1 MDFHEE
7 RKWKKACA
15 IINAHNIKKYIKKKE
30 KYIKANNL
38 YKKFYSLYLTI
49 NYSYNILD
57 RYSPNKNDK
66 LYYYLYNIV
75 YNNTREITDQLYKW
89 KKKLKEYEN
98 ELKLNIK
105 MDNISINKFTDIINC
120 IKKNINIQ
128 EEKKNE
134 IYKYINNINIFNSY
148 PDNLSDYSKLLKYT
162 CNLNTMRNDE
172 IIILGREE
180 SCINY
185 NEINLNLKNLF
196 KGMDNVDGLS
206 KDIINIEELNFN
218 EQSNLFTNNNNN
230 KNNKKLFYTEIYK
243 SSSSSENNYKIE
255 NEKLYSKVN
264 PMELIFSF
272 DGDIEPKNIIDYF
285 KNKYNYNTDELC
297 ILPIID
303 TNNIGNFQYD
313 LNDIKFDKKNAYYNI
328 FPDIENDKNKFAYKK
343 LIDEILNNKSNQNNS
358 YFEEI
363 TRYNNLTPIQK
374 LIILYG
380 IFITGNNPYI
390 INFILNAY
398 YPTSCSLYSIDEMNF
413 ITDKIL
419 DEIGIKYNSNYAN
432 IKSDIFNKDKNNRF
446 YLGSSQFVE
455 IEPVFYQYEYSEF
468 EFYNTIIK
476 MPNINNNNDNDNDIE
491 EYYKIVLKNKKNDE
505 YNSKF
510 DINNKNVSI
519 QKHILLSNVLTNNP
533 YIENIQIK
541 KYLFK
546 NYINYLKELCK
557 TINKIKK
564 ENNSKYNYFTG
575 EVDENNQRQ
584 KNDMNYEE
592 IKINKRK
599 KLNKDDVL
607 NQIRNNKN
615 KFKTYS
621 IRKYK
626 EGITKKI
633 NTSNKNINT
642 NTNLNK
648 KENLNENID
657 NLLNKFSEYNIN
669 NNWDNMKDEWY
680 QNNRKLN
687 YIFKLNGISN
697 NENDMNDDY
706 ESVFNANNKEGKDD
720 KIKFCSILN
729 LKINQ

>member
-7 RKWKKACA
+7 RKWKKSCA
-15 IINAHNIKKYIKKKE
+15 IINAHNIKKHIEKKE
-30 KYIKANNL
+30 KNKKVKNL
-38 YKKFYSLYLTI
+38 YKKFYPLYLTI
-49 NYSYNILD
+49 NYNYNILD

-66 LYYYLYNIV
+66 LDYYLYNNV

-89 KKKLKEYEN
+89 KKKLKEYET

-105 MDNISINKFTDIINC
+105 LDNININKFTDIINY

-134 IYKYINNINIFNSY
+134 IYKYINNTNIYNSF

-162 CNLNTMRNDE
+162 CNLNTMRNDDT
-172 IIILGREE
+172 IILEGEE
-180 SCINY
+180 SYANY
-185 NEINLNLKNLF
+185 NKINSNLKNLF
-196 KGMDNVDGLS
+196 KGIADDNSS
-206 KDIINIEELNFN
+206 KDISIEELNFS
-218 EQSNLFTNNNNN
+218 ELSNSFSNNIN
-230 KNNKKLFYTEIYK
+230 KNNKKLFYTEINN
-243 SSSSSENNYKIE
+243 SSSLSQNIYKIE
-255 NEKLYSKVN
+255 YEEKLFSKVN
-264 PMELIFSF
+264 PMELIFSSY
-272 DGDIEPKNIIDYF
+272 GDIEPKSIIDHF
-285 KNKYNYNTDELC
+285 KNNYNYNIDEIC
-297 ILPIID
+297 ILPNID
-303 TNNIGNFQYD
+303 TNKMRNFKYD
-313 LNDIKFDKKNAYYNI
+313 LNDIKYDKKNAYYNI
-328 FPDIENDKNKFAYKK
+328 FPDIENEKNKLAYKK
-343 LIDEILNNKSNQNNS
+343 MIDELLNNKSKQNNT

-363 TRYNNLTPIQK
+363 TRYYNLTTLQK
-374 LIILYG
+374 LVILYG
-380 IFITGNNPYI
+380 IFTTGNNPYI

-398 YPTSCSLYSIDEMNF
+398 YPTSCTLYSIDEMNY
-413 ITDKIL
+413 ITEKIL
-419 DEIGIKYNSNYAN
+419 EEIGINYESNYTN

-446 YLGSSQFVE
+446 YLGSSQLVE
-455 IEPVFYQYEYSEF
+455 IEPVFYQYECSEF
-468 EFYNTIIK
+468 EFYNTIQK
-476 MPNINNNNDNDNDIE
+476 LSNINDKDNDKNIE
-491 EYYKIVLKNKKNDE
+491 EYYKIYLKNSKNDE

-510 DINNKNVSI
+510 DIINKNISV
-519 QKHILLSNVLTNNP
+519 QKHILLSNILTNNP
-533 YIENIQIK
+533 YVENNQIK
-541 KYLFK
+541 KYFFK

-557 TINKIKK
+557 TINKIKN
-564 ENNSKYNYFTG
+564 ENKSKFNYFTG

-584 KNDMNYEE
+584 KNDINYEE
-592 IKINKRK
+592 IKINKSK
-599 KLNKDDVL
+599 KLNKNDVL

-626 EGITKKI
+626 EGIAKKI
-633 NTSNKNINT
+633 NINNIEANAST

-657 NLLNKFSEYNIN
+657 NILNKFSEYNIK

-687 YIFKLNGISN
+687 YIFKLKGISN
-697 NENDMNDDY
+697 NENDMNDDF

>member
-7 RKWKKACA
+7 RKWKKSCA
-15 IINAHNIKKYIKKKE
+15 IINAHNIKKHIEKKE
-30 KYIKANNL
+30 KNKKVKNL
-38 YKKFYSLYLTI
+38 YKKFYPLYLTI
-49 NYSYNILD
+49 NYNYNILD

-66 LYYYLYNIV
+66 LDYYLYNNV

-89 KKKLKEYEN
+89 KKKLKEYET

-105 MDNISINKFTDIINC
+105 LDNININKFTDIINY

-134 IYKYINNINIFNSY
+134 IYKYINNTNIYNSF

-162 CNLNTMRNDE
+162 CNLNTMRNDDT
-172 IIILGREE
+172 IILEGEE
-180 SCINY
+180 SYANY
-185 NEINLNLKNLF
+185 NKINSNLKNLF
-196 KGMDNVDGLS
+196 NGIADDNSS
-206 KDIINIEELNFN
+206 KDIGIEELNFS
-218 EQSNLFTNNNNN
+218 ELSNSFSNNIN
-230 KNNKKLFYTEIYK
+230 KNNKKLFYTEINN
-243 SSSSSENNYKIE
+243 SSSLSQNIYKIE
-255 NEKLYSKVN
+255 YEEKLFSKLN
-264 PMELIFSF
+264 PMELIFSSY
-272 DGDIEPKNIIDYF
+272 GDIEPKSIIDHF
-285 KNKYNYNTDELC
+285 KNNYNYNIDEIC
-297 ILPIID
+297 ILPNID
-303 TNNIGNFQYD
+303 TNKMRNFKYD
-313 LNDIKFDKKNAYYNI
+313 LNDIKYDKKNAYYNI
-328 FPDIENDKNKFAYKK
+328 FPDIENEKNKLAYKK
-343 LIDEILNNKSNQNNS
+343 MIDELLNNKSKQNNT

-363 TRYNNLTPIQK
+363 TRYNNLTPLQK
-374 LIILYG
+374 LVILYG
-380 IFITGNNPYI
+380 IFTTGNNPYI

-398 YPTSCSLYSIDEMNF
+398 YPTSCTLYSIDEMNF
-413 ITDKIL
+413 ITEKIL
-419 DEIGIKYNSNYAN
+419 EEIGINYESNYTN

-446 YLGSSQFVE
+446 YLGSSQLVE
-455 IEPVFYQYEYSEF
+455 IEPVFYQYDCSEF
-468 EFYNTIIK
+468 EFYNTIQK
-476 MPNINNNNDNDNDIE
+476 LSNINDKDNDKNIE
-491 EYYKIVLKNKKNDE
+491 EYYKIYLKNSKNDE

-510 DINNKNVSI
+510 DIINKNISV

-533 YIENIQIK
+533 YVENNQIK
-541 KYLFK
+541 KYFFK

-557 TINKIKK
+557 TINKIKN
-564 ENNSKYNYFTG
+564 ENKSKFNYFTG

-584 KNDMNYEE
+584 KNDINYEE
-592 IKINKRK
+592 IKINKSK
-599 KLNKDDVL
+599 KLNKNDVL

-626 EGITKKI
+626 EGIAKKI
-633 NTSNKNINT
+633 NINNIEANAST

-657 NLLNKFSEYNIN
+657 NILNKFSEYNIK

-687 YIFKLNGISN
+687 YIFKLKGISN
-697 NENDMNDDY
+697 NENDMNDDF

>member
-1 MDFHEE
+1 LDFHEE
-7 RKWKKACA
+7 RKWKKSCA
-15 IINAHNIKKYIKKKE
+15 IINAHNIKKHIEKKE
-30 KYIKANNL
+30 KNKKVKNL
-38 YKKFYSLYLTI
+38 YKKFYPLYLTI
-49 NYSYNILD
+49 NYNYNILD

-66 LYYYLYNIV
+66 LDYYLYNNV

-89 KKKLKEYEN
+89 KKKLKEYEA

-105 MDNISINKFTDIINC
+105 LDNININKFTDIINY

-134 IYKYINNINIFNSY
+134 IYKYINNTNIYNSF

-162 CNLNTMRNDE
+162 CNLNTMRNDDT
-172 IIILGREE
+172 IILEGEE
-180 SCINY
+180 SYANY
-185 NEINLNLKNLF
+185 NKINSNLKNLF
-196 KGMDNVDGLS
+196 NGIADDNSS
-206 KDIINIEELNFN
+206 KDISIEELNFS
-218 EQSNLFTNNNNN
+218 ELSNSFSNNIN
-230 KNNKKLFYTEIYK
+230 KNNKKLFYTEINN
-243 SSSSSENNYKIE
+243 SSSLSQNIYKIE
-255 NEKLYSKVN
+255 YEEKLFSKVN
-264 PMELIFSF
+264 PMELIFSSY
-272 DGDIEPKNIIDYF
+272 GDIEPKSIIDHF
-285 KNKYNYNTDELC
+285 KNNYNYNIDEIC
-297 ILPIID
+297 ILPNID
-303 TNNIGNFQYD
+303 TNKMRNFKYD
-313 LNDIKFDKKNAYYNI
+313 LNDIKYDKKNAYYNI
-328 FPDIENDKNKFAYKK
+328 FPDIENEQNKLEYKK
-343 LIDEILNNKSNQNNS
+343 MIDELLNNKSKQNNT

-363 TRYNNLTPIQK
+363 TRYNNLTPLQK
-374 LIILYG
+374 LVILYG
-380 IFITGNNPYI
+380 IFTTGNNPYI

-398 YPTSCSLYSIDEMNF
+398 YPTSCTLYSIDEMNF
-413 ITDKIL
+413 ITEKIL
-419 DEIGIKYNSNYAN
+419 DEIGINYESNYTN

-446 YLGSSQFVE
+446 YLGSSQLVE
-455 IEPVFYQYEYSEF
+455 IEPVFYQYECSEF
-468 EFYNTIIK
+468 EFYNTIQK
-476 MPNINNNNDNDNDIE
+476 LSNINGKDNDKNIE
-491 EYYKIVLKNKKNDE
+491 EYYKIYLKNRKNDE

-510 DINNKNVSI
+510 DIINKNISV

-533 YIENIQIK
+533 YVENNQIK
-541 KYLFK
+541 KFFFK

-557 TINKIKK
+557 TINKIKN
-564 ENNSKYNYFTG
+564 ENKSKFNYFTG

-584 KNDMNYEE
+584 KNDINYEE
-592 IKINKRK
+592 IKINKSK
-599 KLNKDDVL
+599 KLNKNDVL

-626 EGITKKI
+626 EGIAKKI
-633 NTSNKNINT
+633 NINNIEANAST

-657 NLLNKFSEYNIN
+657 NILNKFSEYNIK

-687 YIFKLNGISN
+687 YIFKLKGISN
-697 NENDMNDDY
+697 NENDMNDDF

>member
-7 RKWKKACA
+7 RKWKKSCA
-15 IINAHNIKKYIKKKE
+15 IINAHNIKKHIEKKE
-30 KYIKANNL
+30 KNKKVKNL
-38 YKKFYSLYLTI
+38 YKKFYPLYLTI
-49 NYSYNILD
+49 NYNYNILD

-66 LYYYLYNIV
+66 LDYYLYNNV

-89 KKKLKEYEN
+89 KKKLKEYET

-105 MDNISINKFTDIINC
+105 LDNININKFTDIINY

-134 IYKYINNINIFNSY
+134 IYKYINNTNIYNSF

-162 CNLNTMRNDE
+162 CNLNTMRNDDT
-172 IIILGREE
+172 IILEGEE
-180 SCINY
+180 SYANY
-185 NEINLNLKNLF
+185 NKINSNLKNLF
-196 KGMDNVDGLS
+196 KGIADDNSS
-206 KDIINIEELNFN
+206 KDISIEELNFS
-218 EQSNLFTNNNNN
+218 ELSNSFSNNIN
-230 KNNKKLFYTEIYK
+230 KNNKKLFYTEINN
-243 SSSSSENNYKIE
+243 SSSLSQNIYKIE
-255 NEKLYSKVN
+255 YEEKLFSKVN
-264 PMELIFSF
+264 PMELIFSSY
-272 DGDIEPKNIIDYF
+272 GDIEPKSIIDHF
-285 KNKYNYNTDELC
+285 KNNYNYNIDEIC
-297 ILPIID
+297 ILPNID
-303 TNNIGNFQYD
+303 TNKMRNFKYD
-313 LNDIKFDKKNAYYNI
+313 LNDIKYDKKNAYYNI
-328 FPDIENDKNKFAYKK
+328 FPDIENEQNKLEYKK
-343 LIDEILNNKSNQNNS
+343 MIDELLNNKSKQNNT

-363 TRYNNLTPIQK
+363 TRYNNLTPLQK
-374 LIILYG
+374 LVILYG
-380 IFITGNNPYI
+380 IFTTGNNPYI

-398 YPTSCSLYSIDEMNF
+398 YPTSCTLYSIDEMNF
-413 ITDKIL
+413 ITEKIL
-419 DEIGIKYNSNYAN
+419 DEIGINYESNYTN

-446 YLGSSQFVE
+446 YLGSSQLVE
-455 IEPVFYQYEYSEF
+455 IEPVFYQYECSEF
-468 EFYNTIIK
+468 EFYNTIQK
-476 MPNINNNNDNDNDIE
+476 LSNINGKDNDKNIE
-491 EYYKIVLKNKKNDE
+491 EYYKIYLKNRKNDE

-510 DINNKNVSI
+510 DIIIKNISV

-533 YIENIQIK
+533 YVENNQIK
-541 KYLFK
+541 KYFFK

-557 TINKIKK
+557 TINKIKN
-564 ENNSKYNYFTG
+564 ENKSKFNYFTG

-584 KNDMNYEE
+584 KNDINYEE
-592 IKINKRK
+592 IKINKSK
-599 KLNKDDVL
+599 KLNKNDVL

-626 EGITKKI
+626 EGIAKKI
-633 NTSNKNINT
+633 NINNIEANAST

-657 NLLNKFSEYNIN
+657 NILNKFSEYNIK

-687 YIFKLNGISN
+687 YIFKLKGISN
-697 NENDMNDDY
+697 NENDMNDDF

>member
-1 MDFHEE
+1 LDFHEE
-7 RKWKKACA
+7 RKWKKSCA
-15 IINAHNIKKYIKKKE
+15 IINAHNIKKHIEKKE
-30 KYIKANNL
+30 KNKKVKNL
-38 YKKFYSLYLTI
+38 YKKFYPLYLTI
-49 NYSYNILD
+49 NYNYNILD

-66 LYYYLYNIV
+66 LDYYLYNNV

-89 KKKLKEYEN
+89 KKKLKEYEA

-105 MDNISINKFTDIINC
+105 LDNININKFTDIINY

-134 IYKYINNINIFNSY
+134 IYKYINNTNIYNSF

-162 CNLNTMRNDE
+162 CNLNTMRNDDT
-172 IIILGREE
+172 IILEGEE
-180 SCINY
+180 SYANY
-185 NEINLNLKNLF
+185 NKINSNLKNLF
-196 KGMDNVDGLS
+196 KGIADDNSS
-206 KDIINIEELNFN
+206 KDISIEELNFS
-218 EQSNLFTNNNNN
+218 ELSNSFSNNIN
-230 KNNKKLFYTEIYK
+230 KNNKKLFYTEINN
-243 SSSSSENNYKIE
+243 SSSLSQNIYKIE
-255 NEKLYSKVN
+255 YEEKLFSKVN
-264 PMELIFSF
+264 PMELIFSSY
-272 DGDIEPKNIIDYF
+272 GDIEPKSIIDHF
-285 KNKYNYNTDELC
+285 KNNYNYNIDEIC
-297 ILPIID
+297 ILPNID
-303 TNNIGNFQYD
+303 TNKMRNFKYD
-313 LNDIKFDKKNAYYNI
+313 LNDIKYDKKNAYYNI
-328 FPDIENDKNKFAYKK
+328 FPDIENEQNKLEYKK
-343 LIDEILNNKSNQNNS
+343 MIDELLNNKSKQNNT

-363 TRYNNLTPIQK
+363 TRYNNLTPLQK
-374 LIILYG
+374 LVILYG
-380 IFITGNNPYI
+380 IFTTGNNPYI

-398 YPTSCSLYSIDEMNF
+398 YPTSCTLYSIDEMNF
-413 ITDKIL
+413 ITEKIL
-419 DEIGIKYNSNYAN
+419 EEIGINYESNYTN

-446 YLGSSQFVE
+446 YLGSSQLVE
-455 IEPVFYQYEYSEF
+455 IEPVFYQYDCSEF
-468 EFYNTIIK
+468 EFYNTIQK
-476 MPNINNNNDNDNDIE
+476 LSNINDKDNDKNIE
-491 EYYKIVLKNKKNDE
+491 EYYKIYLKNSKNDE

-510 DINNKNVSI
+510 DIINKNISV

-533 YIENIQIK
+533 YVENNQIK
-541 KYLFK
+541 KFFFK

-557 TINKIKK
+557 TINKIKN
-564 ENNSKYNYFTG
+564 ENKSKFNYFTG

-584 KNDMNYEE
+584 KNDINYEE
-592 IKINKRK
+592 IKINKSK
-599 KLNKDDVL
+599 KLNKNDVL

-626 EGITKKI
+626 EGIAKKI
-633 NTSNKNINT
+633 NINNIEANAST

-657 NLLNKFSEYNIN
+657 NILNKFSEYNIK

-687 YIFKLNGISN
+687 YIFKLKGISN
-697 NENDMNDDY
+697 NENDMNDDF

>member
-7 RKWKKACA
+7 RKWKKSCA
-15 IINAHNIKKYIKKKE
+15 IINAHNIKKHIEKKE
-30 KYIKANNL
+30 KNKKVKNL
-38 YKKFYSLYLTI
+38 YKKFYPLYLTI
-49 NYSYNILD
+49 NYNYNILD

-66 LYYYLYNIV
+66 LDYYLYNNV

-89 KKKLKEYEN
+89 KKKLKEYET

-105 MDNISINKFTDIINC
+105 LDNININKFTDIINY

-134 IYKYINNINIFNSY
+134 IYKYINNTNIYNSF

-162 CNLNTMRNDE
+162 CNLNTMRNDDT
-172 IIILGREE
+172 IILEGEE
-180 SCINY
+180 SYANY
-185 NEINLNLKNLF
+185 NKINSNLKNLF
-196 KGMDNVDGLS
+196 NGIADDNSS
-206 KDIINIEELNFN
+206 KDISIEELNFS
-218 EQSNLFTNNNNN
+218 ELSNSFSNNIN
-230 KNNKKLFYTEIYK
+230 KNNKKLFYTEINN
-243 SSSSSENNYKIE
+243 SSSLSQNIYKIE
-255 NEKLYSKVN
+255 YEEKLFSKVN
-264 PMELIFSF
+264 PMELIFSSY
-272 DGDIEPKNIIDYF
+272 GDIEPKSIIDHF
-285 KNKYNYNTDELC
+285 KNNYNYNIDEIC
-297 ILPIID
+297 ILPNID
-303 TNNIGNFQYD
+303 TNKMRNFKYD
-313 LNDIKFDKKNAYYNI
+313 LNDIKYDKKNAYYNI
-328 FPDIENDKNKFAYKK
+328 FPDIENEKNKLEYKK
-343 LIDEILNNKSNQNNS
+343 MIDELLNNKSKQNNT

-363 TRYNNLTPIQK
+363 TRYNNLTPLQK
-374 LIILYG
+374 LVILYG
-380 IFITGNNPYI
+380 IFTTGNNPYI
-390 INFILNAY
+390 INFILNSY
-398 YPTSCSLYSIDEMNF
+398 YPTSCTLYSIDEMNF
-413 ITDKIL
+413 ITEKIL
-419 DEIGIKYNSNYAN
+419 DEIGINYESNYTN

-446 YLGSSQFVE
+446 YLGSSQLVE
-455 IEPVFYQYEYSEF
+455 IEPVFYQYECSEF
-468 EFYNTIIK
+468 EFYNTIQK
-476 MPNINNNNDNDNDIE
+476 LSNINGKDNDKNIE
-491 EYYKIVLKNKKNDE
+491 EYYKIYLKNRKNDE

-510 DINNKNVSI
+510 DIINKNISV

-533 YIENIQIK
+533 YVENNQIK
-541 KYLFK
+541 KYFFK

-557 TINKIKK
+557 TINKIKN
-564 ENNSKYNYFTG
+564 ENKSKFNYFTG

-584 KNDMNYEE
+584 KNDINYEE
-592 IKINKRK
+592 IKINKSK
-599 KLNKDDVL
+599 KLNKNDVL

-626 EGITKKI
+626 EGIAKKI
-633 NTSNKNINT
+633 NINNIEANAST

-657 NLLNKFSEYNIN
+657 NILNKFSEYNIK

-687 YIFKLNGISN
+687 YIFKLKGISN
-697 NENDMNDDY
+697 NENDMNDDF

>member
-7 RKWKKACA
+7 RKWKKSCA
-15 IINAHNIKKYIKKKE
+15 IINAHNIKKHIEKKE
-30 KYIKANNL
+30 KNKKVKNL
-38 YKKFYSLYLTI
+38 YKKFYPLYLTI
-49 NYSYNILD
+49 NYNYNILD

-66 LYYYLYNIV
+66 LDYYLYNNV

-89 KKKLKEYEN
+89 KKKLKEYET

-105 MDNISINKFTDIINC
+105 LDNININKFTDIINY

-134 IYKYINNINIFNSY
+134 IYKYINNTNIYNSF

-162 CNLNTMRNDE
+162 CNLNTMRNDDT
-172 IIILGREE
+172 IILEGEE
-180 SCINY
+180 SYANY
-185 NEINLNLKNLF
+185 NKINSNLKNLF
-196 KGMDNVDGLS
+196 KGIADDNSS
-206 KDIINIEELNFN
+206 KDISIEELNFS
-218 EQSNLFTNNNNN
+218 ELSNSFSNNIN
-230 KNNKKLFYTEIYK
+230 KNNKKLFYTEINN
-243 SSSSSENNYKIE
+243 SSSLSQNIYKIE
-255 NEKLYSKVN
+255 YEEKLFSKVN
-264 PMELIFSF
+264 PMELIFSSY
-272 DGDIEPKNIIDYF
+272 GDIEPKSIIDHF
-285 KNKYNYNTDELC
+285 KNNYNYNIDEIC
-297 ILPIID
+297 ILPNID
-303 TNNIGNFQYD
+303 TNKMRNFKYD
-313 LNDIKFDKKNAYYNI
+313 LNDIKYDKKNAYYNI
-328 FPDIENDKNKFAYKK
+328 FPDIENEQNKLEYKK
-343 LIDEILNNKSNQNNS
+343 MIDELLNNKSKQNNT

-363 TRYNNLTPIQK
+363 TRYNNLTPLQK
-374 LIILYG
+374 LVILYG
-380 IFITGNNPYI
+380 IFTTGNNPYI
-390 INFILNAY
+390 INFILNSY
-398 YPTSCSLYSIDEMNF
+398 YPTSCTLYSIDEMNF
-413 ITDKIL
+413 ITEKIL
-419 DEIGIKYNSNYAN
+419 DEIGINYESNYTN

-446 YLGSSQFVE
+446 YLGSSQLVE
-455 IEPVFYQYEYSEF
+455 IEPVFYQYECSEF
-468 EFYNTIIK
+468 EFYNTIQK
-476 MPNINNNNDNDNDIE
+476 LSNINGKDNDKNIE
-491 EYYKIVLKNKKNDE
+491 EYYKIYLKNRKNDE

-510 DINNKNVSI
+510 DIIIKNISV

-533 YIENIQIK
+533 YVENNQIK
-541 KYLFK
+541 KYFFK

-557 TINKIKK
+557 TINKIKN
-564 ENNSKYNYFTG
+564 ENKSKFNYFTG

-584 KNDMNYEE
+584 KNDINYEE
-592 IKINKRK
+592 IKINKSK
-599 KLNKDDVL
+599 KLNKNDVL

-626 EGITKKI
+626 EGIAKKI
-633 NTSNKNINT
+633 NINNIEANAST

-657 NLLNKFSEYNIN
+657 NILNKFSEYNIK

-687 YIFKLNGISN
+687 YIFKLKGISN
-697 NENDMNDDY
+697 NENDMNDDF

>member
-15 IINAHNIKKYIKKKE
+15 IINAYNIKKHIEKKE
-30 KYIKANNL
+30 KSIKANIL

-49 NYSYNILD
+49 NYNYNILD

-66 LYYYLYNIV
+66 LDYYLFNNI

-89 KKKLKEYEN
+89 KKKLTEYET

-105 MDNISINKFTDIINC
+105 MDNTNLNKFTDIINY

-134 IYKYINNINIFNSY
+134 IFKYINNINIYNY
-148 PDNLSDYSKLLKYT
+148 LPDNLSDYSKLLKYT
-162 CNLNTMRNDE
+162 CSLNTMRNDE
-172 IIILGREE
+172 TIILGEDFY
-180 SCINY
+180 INN
-185 NEINLNLKNLF
+185 NEINLNLKSLF
-196 KGMDNVDGLS
+196 KGMDEDDLS
-206 KDIINIEELNFN
+206 KDIISIGELNFSK
-218 EQSNLFTNNNNN
+218 QSNSFTNNN
-230 KNNKKLFYTEIYK
+230 KNNNKILFYTEMKKSSLSSQNIYK
-243 SSSSSENNYKIE
+243 LE
-255 NEKLYSKVN
+255 NEEKLFSKIN
-264 PMELIFSF
+264 PMELVFSF
-272 DGDIEPKNIIDYF
+272 DGDIEPKNIFDHF
-285 KNKYNYNTDELC
+285 KNKYNYNIDEFC

-303 TNNIGNFQYD
+303 INKIGSFQYD
-313 LNDIKFDKKNAYYNI
+313 LNDRKYDKKNSYYNI
-328 FPDIENDKNKFAYKK
+328 FPDIENDKNNLEYKN
-343 LIDEILNNKSNQNNS
+343 LIDELLNNKSKQNNA

-363 TRYNNLTPIQK
+363 TRYNNLTMLQK
-374 LIILYG
+374 LVVLYG
-380 IFITGNNPYI
+380 IFTTGNNPYI

-398 YPTSCSLYSIDEMNF
+398 YPTSCTLYSIDEMNF
-413 ITDKIL
+413 ITEKIL
-419 DEIGIKYNSNYAN
+419 KEIGIKYNSNYTN
-432 IKSDIFNKDKNNRF
+432 IKSDIFNIDKDNQF
-446 YLGSSQFVE
+446 YFGSSQFVE
-455 IEPVFYQYEYSEF
+455 IEPVFYQYECSEF
-468 EFYNTIIK
+468 EFYNTIK
-476 MPNINNNNDNDNDIE
+476 KLSYINDKDNNIE
-491 EYYKIVLKNKKNDE
+491 EYYKIYLKNKKNDE

-510 DINNKNVSI
+510 DINNKNVSV

-533 YIENIQIK
+533 YIENKQIK
-541 KYLFK
+541 KNFFK

-564 ENNSKYNYFTG
+564 ENKSKYNYFTG

-584 KNDMNYEE
+584 KNDINYEE
-592 IKINKRK
+592 IKINKNK
-599 KLNKDDVL
+599 KLNKVDVL

-626 EGITKKI
+626 EGMSKKI
-633 NTSNKNINT
+633 NINNINANTST

-657 NLLNKFSEYNIN
+657 SILNKFSEYNIK

-680 QNNRKLN
+680 QNNMKLN
-687 YIFKLNGISN
+687 YIFKLNNISN
-697 NENDMNDDY
+697 NENDKNDDF
-706 ESVFNANNKEGKDD
+706 ESVFNSNNQEGKDD

>member
-7 RKWKKACA
+7 RKWKKSCA
-15 IINAHNIKKYIKKKE
+15 IINAHNIKKHIEKKE
-30 KYIKANNL
+30 KNKKVKNL
-38 YKKFYSLYLTI
+38 YKKFYPLYLTI
-49 NYSYNILD
+49 NYNYNILD

-66 LYYYLYNIV
+66 LDYYLYNNV

-89 KKKLKEYEN
+89 KKKLKEYET

-105 MDNISINKFTDIINC
+105 LDNININKFTDIINY

-134 IYKYINNINIFNSY
+134 IYKYINNTNIYNSF

-162 CNLNTMRNDE
+162 CNLNTMRNDDT
-172 IIILGREE
+172 IILEGEE
-180 SCINY
+180 SYANY
-185 NEINLNLKNLF
+185 NKINSNLKNLF
-196 KGMDNVDGLS
+196 NGIADDNSS
-206 KDIINIEELNFN
+206 KDISIEELNFS
-218 EQSNLFTNNNNN
+218 ELSNSFSNNIN
-230 KNNKKLFYTEIYK
+230 KNNKKLFYTEINN
-243 SSSSSENNYKIE
+243 SSSLSQNIYKIE
-255 NEKLYSKVN
+255 YEEKLFSKVN
-264 PMELIFSF
+264 PMELIFSSY
-272 DGDIEPKNIIDYF
+272 GDIEPKSIIDHF
-285 KNKYNYNTDELC
+285 KNNYNYNIDEIC
-297 ILPIID
+297 ILPNID
-303 TNNIGNFQYD
+303 TNKMRNFKYD
-313 LNDIKFDKKNAYYNI
+313 LNDIKYDKKNAYYNI
-328 FPDIENDKNKFAYKK
+328 FPDIENEKNKLAYKK
-343 LIDEILNNKSNQNNS
+343 MIDELLNNKSKQNNT

-363 TRYNNLTPIQK
+363 TRYYNLTTLQK
-374 LIILYG
+374 LVILYG
-380 IFITGNNPYI
+380 IFTTGNNPYI

-398 YPTSCSLYSIDEMNF
+398 YPTSCTLYSIDEMNY
-413 ITDKIL
+413 ITEKIL
-419 DEIGIKYNSNYAN
+419 EEIGINYESNYTN

-446 YLGSSQFVE
+446 YLGSSQLVE
-455 IEPVFYQYEYSEF
+455 IEPVFYQYECSEF
-468 EFYNTIIK
+468 EFYNTIQK
-476 MPNINNNNDNDNDIE
+476 LSNINDKDNDKNIE
-491 EYYKIVLKNKKNDE
+491 EYYKIYLKNSKNDE

-510 DINNKNVSI
+510 DIINKNISV
-519 QKHILLSNVLTNNP
+519 QKHILLSNILTNNP
-533 YIENIQIK
+533 YVENNQIK
-541 KYLFK
+541 KYFFK

-557 TINKIKK
+557 TINKIKN
-564 ENNSKYNYFTG
+564 ENKSKFNYFTG

-584 KNDMNYEE
+584 KNDINYEE
-592 IKINKRK
+592 IKINKSK
-599 KLNKDDVL
+599 KLNKNDVL

-626 EGITKKI
+626 EGIAKKI
-633 NTSNKNINT
+633 NINNIEANAST

-657 NLLNKFSEYNIN
+657 NILNKFSEYNIK

-687 YIFKLNGISN
+687 YIFKLKGISN
-697 NENDMNDDY
+697 NENDMNDDF

>member
-7 RKWKKACA
+7 RKWKKSCA
-15 IINAHNIKKYIKKKE
+15 IINAHNIKKHIEKKE
-30 KYIKANNL
+30 KNKKVKNL
-38 YKKFYSLYLTI
+38 YKKFYPLYLTI
-49 NYSYNILD
+49 NYNYNILD

-66 LYYYLYNIV
+66 LDYYLYNNV

-89 KKKLKEYEN
+89 KKKLKEYEA

-105 MDNISINKFTDIINC
+105 LDNININKFTDIINY

-134 IYKYINNINIFNSY
+134 IYKYINNTNIYNSF

-162 CNLNTMRNDE
+162 CNLNTMRNDDT
-172 IIILGREE
+172 IILEGEE
-180 SCINY
+180 SYANY
-185 NEINLNLKNLF
+185 NKINSNLKNLF
-196 KGMDNVDGLS
+196 KGIADDNSS
-206 KDIINIEELNFN
+206 KDISIEELNFS
-218 EQSNLFTNNNNN
+218 ELSNSFSNNIN
-230 KNNKKLFYTEIYK
+230 KNNKKLFYTEINN
-243 SSSSSENNYKIE
+243 SSSLSQNIYKIE
-255 NEKLYSKVN
+255 YEEKLFSKVN
-264 PMELIFSF
+264 PMELIFSSY
-272 DGDIEPKNIIDYF
+272 GDIEPKSIIDHF
-285 KNKYNYNTDELC
+285 KNNYNYNIDEIC
-297 ILPIID
+297 ILPKID
-303 TNNIGNFQYD
+303 TNKMRNFKYD
-313 LNDIKFDKKNAYYNI
+313 LNDIKYDKKNAYYNI
-328 FPDIENDKNKFAYKK
+328 FPDIENEQNKLEYKK
-343 LIDEILNNKSNQNNS
+343 MIDELLNNKSKQNNT

-363 TRYNNLTPIQK
+363 TRYNNLTPLQK
-374 LIILYG
+374 LVILYG
-380 IFITGNNPYI
+380 IFTTGNNPYI
-390 INFILNAY
+390 INFILNSY
-398 YPTSCSLYSIDEMNF
+398 YPTSCTLYSIDEMNF
-413 ITDKIL
+413 ITEKIL
-419 DEIGIKYNSNYAN
+419 DEIGINYESNYTN

-446 YLGSSQFVE
+446 YLGSSQLVE
-455 IEPVFYQYEYSEF
+455 IEPVFYQYECSEF
-468 EFYNTIIK
+468 EFYNTIQK
-476 MPNINNNNDNDNDIE
+476 LSNINGKDNDKNIE
-491 EYYKIVLKNKKNDE
+491 EYYKIYLKNRKNDE

-510 DINNKNVSI
+510 DIIIKNISV

-533 YIENIQIK
+533 YVENNQIK
-541 KYLFK
+541 KYFFK

-557 TINKIKK
+557 TINKIKN
-564 ENNSKYNYFTG
+564 ENKSKFNYFTG

-584 KNDMNYEE
+584 KNDINYEE
-592 IKINKRK
+592 IKINKSK
-599 KLNKDDVL
+599 KLNKNDVL

-626 EGITKKI
+626 EGIAKKI
-633 NTSNKNINT
+633 NINNIEANAST

-657 NLLNKFSEYNIN
+657 NILNKFSEYNIK

-687 YIFKLNGISN
+687 YIFKLKGISN
-697 NENDMNDDY
+697 NENDMNDDF

>member
-7 RKWKKACA
+7 RKWKKSCA
-15 IINAHNIKKYIKKKE
+15 IINAHNIKKHIEKKE
-30 KYIKANNL
+30 KNIKVKNL
-38 YKKFYSLYLTI
+38 YKKFYPLYLTI
-49 NYSYNILD
+49 NYNYNILD

-66 LYYYLYNIV
+66 LDYYLYNNV

-89 KKKLKEYEN
+89 KKKLKEYET
-98 ELKLNIK
+98 ELKLKIKLGNI
-105 MDNISINKFTDIINC
+105 NINKFTDIINY

-134 IYKYINNINIFNSY
+134 IYKYINNTNIYNSF

-162 CNLNTMRNDE
+162 CNLNTMRNDDT
-172 IIILGREE
+172 IILEGEE
-180 SCINY
+180 SYVNY
-185 NEINLNLKNLF
+185 NEIISNLKNLF
-196 KGMDNVDGLS
+196 NGMDDDNSS
-206 KDIINIEELNFN
+206 KNISIEELNFS
-218 EQSNLFTNNNNN
+218 ELSNSFSNNIN
-230 KNNKKLFYTEIYK
+230 KNNKKLFYTEINN
-243 SSSSSENNYKIE
+243 SSSLSQNIYKIE
-255 NEKLYSKVN
+255 YEEKLFSKVN
-264 PMELIFSF
+264 PMELIFSSY
-272 DGDIEPKNIIDYF
+272 GDIEPKSIIDHF
-285 KNKYNYNTDELC
+285 KNNYNYNIDEIC
-297 ILPIID
+297 ILPNID
-303 TNNIGNFQYD
+303 TNKMRNFQYD
-313 LNDIKFDKKNAYYNI
+313 LNDIKYDKKNAYYNI
-328 FPDIENDKNKFAYKK
+328 FPDIENEQNKLAYKK
-343 LIDEILNNKSNQNNS
+343 MIDDLLNNKSKQNNT
-358 YFEEI
+358 YFEKN
-363 TRYNNLTPIQK
+363 TRYNNLTPLQK
-374 LIILYG
+374 LVILYG
-380 IFITGNNPYI
+380 IFTTGNNPYI

-398 YPTSCSLYSIDEMNF
+398 YPTSCTLYSIDEMNF
-413 ITDKIL
+413 ITEKIL
-419 DEIGIKYNSNYAN
+419 DEIGIKYESNYTN

-446 YLGSSQFVE
+446 YLGSSQLVE
-455 IEPVFYQYEYSEF
+455 IEPVFYQYECSEF
-468 EFYNTIIK
+468 EFYNTIQK
-476 MPNINNNNDNDNDIE
+476 LSNINDKDNDKNLE
-491 EYYKIVLKNKKNDE
+491 EYYKIYLKNRKNDE

-510 DINNKNVSI
+510 DIINKNISI

-533 YIENIQIK
+533 YVENNQIK
-541 KYLFK
+541 KYFFK

-557 TINKIKK
+557 AINKIKN
-564 ENNSKYNYFTG
+564 ENKSKFNYFTG

-584 KNDMNYEE
+584 KNDINYEE
-592 IKINKRK
+592 IKINKSK
-599 KLNKDDVL
+599 KLNKNDVL

-633 NTSNKNINT
+633 NINNIEANTST
-642 NTNLNK
+642 NANLNK

-657 NLLNKFSEYNIN
+657 NILNKFSEYNIK

-687 YIFKLNGISN
+687 YIFKLKGISN

>member
-7 RKWKKACA
+7 RKWKKSCA
-15 IINAHNIKKYIKKKE
+15 IINAHNIKKHIEKKE
-30 KYIKANNL
+30 KNKKVKNL
-38 YKKFYSLYLTI
+38 YKKFYPLYLTI
-49 NYSYNILD
+49 NYNYNILD

-66 LYYYLYNIV
+66 LDYYLYNNV

-89 KKKLKEYEN
+89 KKKLKEYET

-105 MDNISINKFTDIINC
+105 LDNININKFTDIINY

-134 IYKYINNINIFNSY
+134 IYKYINNTNIYNSF

-162 CNLNTMRNDE
+162 CNLNTMRNDDT
-172 IIILGREE
+172 IILEGEE
-180 SCINY
+180 SYANY
-185 NEINLNLKNLF
+185 NKINSNLKNLF
-196 KGMDNVDGLS
+196 NGIADDNSS
-206 KDIINIEELNFN
+206 KDISIEELNFS
-218 EQSNLFTNNNNN
+218 ELSNSFSNNIN
-230 KNNKKLFYTEIYK
+230 KNNKKLFYTEINN
-243 SSSSSENNYKIE
+243 SSSLSQNIYKIE
-255 NEKLYSKVN
+255 YEEKLFSKVN
-264 PMELIFSF
+264 PMELIFSSY
-272 DGDIEPKNIIDYF
+272 GDIEPKSIIDHF
-285 KNKYNYNTDELC
+285 KKNYNYNIDEIC
-297 ILPIID
+297 ILPNID
-303 TNNIGNFQYD
+303 TNKMRNFKYD
-313 LNDIKFDKKNAYYNI
+313 LNDIKYDKKNAYYNI
-328 FPDIENDKNKFAYKK
+328 FPDIENEQNKLEYKK
-343 LIDEILNNKSNQNNS
+343 MIDELLNNKSKQNNT

-363 TRYNNLTPIQK
+363 TRYNNLTPLQK
-374 LIILYG
+374 LVILYG
-380 IFITGNNPYI
+380 IFTTGNNPYI

-398 YPTSCSLYSIDEMNF
+398 YPTSCTLYSIDEMNF
-413 ITDKIL
+413 ITEKIL
-419 DEIGIKYNSNYAN
+419 EEIGINYESNYTN

-446 YLGSSQFVE
+446 YLGSSQLVE
-455 IEPVFYQYEYSEF
+455 IEPVFYQYDCSEF
-468 EFYNTIIK
+468 EFYNTIQK
-476 MPNINNNNDNDNDIE
+476 LSNINDKDNDKNIE
-491 EYYKIVLKNKKNDE
+491 EYYKIYLKNSKNDE

-510 DINNKNVSI
+510 DIINKNISV

-533 YIENIQIK
+533 YVENNQIK
-541 KYLFK
+541 KFFFK

-557 TINKIKK
+557 TINKIKN
-564 ENNSKYNYFTG
+564 ENKSKFNYFTG

-584 KNDMNYEE
+584 KNDINYEE
-592 IKINKRK
+592 IKINKSK
-599 KLNKDDVL
+599 KLNKNDVL

-626 EGITKKI
+626 EGIAKKI
-633 NTSNKNINT
+633 NINNIEANAST

-657 NLLNKFSEYNIN
+657 NILNKFSEYNIK

-687 YIFKLNGISN
+687 YIFKLKGISN
-697 NENDMNDDY
+697 NENDMNDDF

>member
-7 RKWKKACA
+7 RKWKKSCA
-15 IINAHNIKKYIKKKE
+15 IINAHNIKKHIEKKE
-30 KYIKANNL
+30 KNKKVKNL
-38 YKKFYSLYLTI
+38 YKKFYPLYLTI
-49 NYSYNILD
+49 NYNYNILD

-66 LYYYLYNIV
+66 LDYYLYNNV

-89 KKKLKEYEN
+89 KKKLKEYET

-105 MDNISINKFTDIINC
+105 LDNININKFTDIINY

-134 IYKYINNINIFNSY
+134 IYKYINNTNIYNSF

-162 CNLNTMRNDE
+162 CNLNTMRNDDT
-172 IIILGREE
+172 IILEGEE
-180 SCINY
+180 SYANY
-185 NEINLNLKNLF
+185 NKINSNLKNLF
-196 KGMDNVDGLS
+196 KGIADDNSS
-206 KDIINIEELNFN
+206 KDISIEELNFS
-218 EQSNLFTNNNNN
+218 ELSNSFSNNIN
-230 KNNKKLFYTEIYK
+230 KNNKKLFYTEINN
-243 SSSSSENNYKIE
+243 SSSLSQNIYKIE
-255 NEKLYSKVN
+255 YEEKLFSKVN
-264 PMELIFSF
+264 PMELIFSSY
-272 DGDIEPKNIIDYF
+272 GDIEPKSIIDHF
-285 KNKYNYNTDELC
+285 KNNYNYNIDEIC
-297 ILPIID
+297 ILPNID
-303 TNNIGNFQYD
+303 TNKMRNFKYD
-313 LNDIKFDKKNAYYNI
+313 LNDIKYDKKNAYYNI
-328 FPDIENDKNKFAYKK
+328 FPDIENEQNKLEYKK
-343 LIDEILNNKSNQNNS
+343 MIDELLNNKSKQNNT

-363 TRYNNLTPIQK
+363 TRYNNLTPLQK
-374 LIILYG
+374 LVILYG
-380 IFITGNNPYI
+380 IFTTGNNPYI

-398 YPTSCSLYSIDEMNF
+398 YPTSCTLYSIDEMNF
-413 ITDKIL
+413 ITEKIL
-419 DEIGIKYNSNYAN
+419 EEIGINYESNYTN

-446 YLGSSQFVE
+446 YLGSSQLVE
-455 IEPVFYQYEYSEF
+455 IEPVFYQYECSEF
-468 EFYNTIIK
+468 EFYNTIQK
-476 MPNINNNNDNDNDIE
+476 LSNINDKDNDKNIE
-491 EYYKIVLKNKKNDE
+491 EYYKIYLKNSKNDE

-510 DINNKNVSI
+510 DIINKNISV
-519 QKHILLSNVLTNNP
+519 QKHILLSNILTNNP
-533 YIENIQIK
+533 YVENNQIK
-541 KYLFK
+541 KFFFK

-557 TINKIKK
+557 TINKIKN
-564 ENNSKYNYFTG
+564 ENKSKFNYFTG

-584 KNDMNYEE
+584 KNDINYEE
-592 IKINKRK
+592 IKINKSK
-599 KLNKDDVL
+599 KLNKNDVL

-626 EGITKKI
+626 EGIAKKI
-633 NTSNKNINT
+633 NINNIEANAST

-657 NLLNKFSEYNIN
+657 NILNKFSEYNIK

-687 YIFKLNGISN
+687 YIFKLKGISN
-697 NENDMNDDY
+697 NENDMNDDF

>member
-7 RKWKKACA
+7 RKWKKSCA
-15 IINAHNIKKYIKKKE
+15 IINAHNIKKYIEKKE
-30 KYIKANNL
+30 KNKKVKNL
-38 YKKFYSLYLTI
+38 YKKFYPLYLTI
-49 NYSYNILD
+49 NYNYNILD

-66 LYYYLYNIV
+66 LDYYLYNNV

-89 KKKLKEYEN
+89 KKKLKEYET

-105 MDNISINKFTDIINC
+105 LDNININKFTDIINY

-134 IYKYINNINIFNSY
+134 IYKYINNTNIYNSF

-162 CNLNTMRNDE
+162 CNLNTMRNDDT
-172 IIILGREE
+172 IILEGEE
-180 SCINY
+180 SYANY
-185 NEINLNLKNLF
+185 NKINSNLKNLF
-196 KGMDNVDGLS
+196 NGIADDNSS
-206 KDIINIEELNFN
+206 KDISIEELNFS
-218 EQSNLFTNNNNN
+218 ELSNSFSNNIN
-230 KNNKKLFYTEIYK
+230 KNNKKLFYTEINN
-243 SSSSSENNYKIE
+243 SSSLSQNIYKIE
-255 NEKLYSKVN
+255 YEEKLFSKVN
-264 PMELIFSF
+264 PMELIFSSY
-272 DGDIEPKNIIDYF
+272 GDIEPKSIIDHF
-285 KNKYNYNTDELC
+285 KKNYNYNIDEIC
-297 ILPIID
+297 ILPNID
-303 TNNIGNFQYD
+303 TNKMRNFKYD
-313 LNDIKFDKKNAYYNI
+313 LNDIKYDKKNAYYNI
-328 FPDIENDKNKFAYKK
+328 FPDIENEKNKLAYKK
-343 LIDEILNNKSNQNNS
+343 MIDELLNNKSKQNNT

-363 TRYNNLTPIQK
+363 TRYNNLTPLQK
-374 LIILYG
+374 LVILYG
-380 IFITGNNPYI
+380 IFTTGNNPYI

-398 YPTSCSLYSIDEMNF
+398 YPTSCTLYSIDEMNF
-413 ITDKIL
+413 ITEKIL
-419 DEIGIKYNSNYAN
+419 EEIGINYESNYTN

-446 YLGSSQFVE
+446 YLGSSQLVE
-455 IEPVFYQYEYSEF
+455 IEPVFYQYECSEF
-468 EFYNTIIK
+468 EFYNTIQK
-476 MPNINNNNDNDNDIE
+476 LSNINDKDNDKNIE
-491 EYYKIVLKNKKNDE
+491 EYYKIYLKNSKNDE

-510 DINNKNVSI
+510 DIINKNISV

-533 YIENIQIK
+533 YVENNQIK
-541 KYLFK
+541 KYFFK

-557 TINKIKK
+557 TINKIKN
-564 ENNSKYNYFTG
+564 ENKSKFNYFTG

-584 KNDMNYEE
+584 KNDINYEE
-592 IKINKRK
+592 IKINKSK
-599 KLNKDDVL
+599 KLNKNDVL

-626 EGITKKI
+626 EGIAKKI
-633 NTSNKNINT
+633 NINNIEANTST
-642 NTNLNK
+642 NANLNK

-657 NLLNKFSEYNIN
+657 NILNKFSEYNIK

-687 YIFKLNGISN
+687 YIFKLKGISN
-697 NENDMNDDY
+697 NENDMNDDF

>member
-7 RKWKKACA
+7 RKWKKSCA
-15 IINAHNIKKYIKKKE
+15 IINAHNIKKHIEKKE
-30 KYIKANNL
+30 KNKKVKNL
-38 YKKFYSLYLTI
+38 YKKFYPLYLTI
-49 NYSYNILD
+49 NYNYNILD

-66 LYYYLYNIV
+66 LDYYLYNNV

-89 KKKLKEYEN
+89 KKKLKEYET

-105 MDNISINKFTDIINC
+105 LDNININKFTDIINY

-134 IYKYINNINIFNSY
+134 IYKYINNTNIYNSF

-162 CNLNTMRNDE
+162 CNLNTMRNDDT
-172 IIILGREE
+172 IILEGEE
-180 SCINY
+180 SYANY
-185 NEINLNLKNLF
+185 NKINSNLKNLF
-196 KGMDNVDGLS
+196 NGIADDNSS
-206 KDIINIEELNFN
+206 KDIGIEELNFS
-218 EQSNLFTNNNNN
+218 ELSNSFSNNIN
-230 KNNKKLFYTEIYK
+230 KNNKKLFYTEINN
-243 SSSSSENNYKIE
+243 SSSLSQNIYKIE
-255 NEKLYSKVN
+255 YEEKLFSKVN
-264 PMELIFSF
+264 PMELIFSSY
-272 DGDIEPKNIIDYF
+272 GDIEPKSIIDHF
-285 KNKYNYNTDELC
+285 KNNYNYNIDEIC
-297 ILPIID
+297 ILPNID
-303 TNNIGNFQYD
+303 TNKMRNFKYD
-313 LNDIKFDKKNAYYNI
+313 LNDIKYDKKNAYYNI
-328 FPDIENDKNKFAYKK
+328 FPDIENEQNKLEYKK
-343 LIDEILNNKSNQNNS
+343 MIDELLNNKSKQNNT

-363 TRYNNLTPIQK
+363 TRYNNLTPLQK
-374 LIILYG
+374 LVILYG
-380 IFITGNNPYI
+380 IFTTGNNPYI
-390 INFILNAY
+390 INFILNSY
-398 YPTSCSLYSIDEMNF
+398 YPTSCTLYSIDEMNF
-413 ITDKIL
+413 ITEKIL
-419 DEIGIKYNSNYAN
+419 DEIGINYESNYTN

-446 YLGSSQFVE
+446 YLGSSQLVE
-455 IEPVFYQYEYSEF
+455 IEPVFYQYECSEF
-468 EFYNTIIK
+468 EFYNTIQK
-476 MPNINNNNDNDNDIE
+476 LSNINVKDNDKNIE
-491 EYYKIVLKNKKNDE
+491 EYYKIYLKNRKNDE

-510 DINNKNVSI
+510 DIINKNISV

-533 YIENIQIK
+533 YVENNQIK
-541 KYLFK
+541 KFFFK

-557 TINKIKK
+557 TINKIKN
-564 ENNSKYNYFTG
+564 ENKSKFNYFTG

-584 KNDMNYEE
+584 KNDINYEE
-592 IKINKRK
+592 IKINKSK
-599 KLNKDDVL
+599 KLNKNDVL

-626 EGITKKI
+626 EGIAKKI
-633 NTSNKNINT
+633 NINNIEANAST

-657 NLLNKFSEYNIN
+657 NILNKFSEYNIK

-687 YIFKLNGISN
+687 YIFKLKGISN
-697 NENDMNDDY
+697 NENDMNDDF